1 MRLTLSQIEQIKQT
15 THRYVDG
22 VLTDWQLWLFG
33 SRMNDDAK
41 GGDVDLCLLSPDS
54 VQALLMLKLKLR
66 PAIED
71 VLDIPVDLVT
81 QSTQQSIKLVTQQ
94 VMQTG
99 IRLI

>member
-1 MRLTLSQIEQIKQT
+1 
-15 THRYVDG
+15 
-22 VLTDWQLWLFG
+22 
-33 SRMNDDAK
+33 
-41 GGDVDLCLLSPDS
+41 

-94 VMQTG
+94 VMKTG

>member
-1 MRLTLSQIEQIKQT
+1 MRLTPDQIEQIKQT
-15 THRYVDG
+15 THHCVDG

-54 VQALLMLKLKLR
+54 VQALLTLKLKLR
-66 PAIED
+66 SAIED